1 MARLPY
7 VDPATASEPVRE
19 VFAQLP
25 VHLNVFK
32 LMALAET
39 CFRPLLRLGTAI
51 LGRQKLSPKLREL
64 AILRVAALCGARYE
78 WVQHVPIAKHTGV
91 SDAQVTALERGA
103 IDAACFDASERAV
116 LRLAGELV
124 EGVRAEDK
132 TFADVAQ
139 RFSPQEIVELIL
151 TTGYYRMLATLMET
165 AAIDLDP
172 PAGTKVVEA
181 LR

>member
-19 VFAQLP
+19 VFEKLP

-64 AILRVAALCGARYE
+64 AILRVAALSGARYE
-78 WVQHVPIAKHTGV
+78 WVQHVPIAKHSGV
-91 SDAQVTALERGA
+91 SDVQVAAVERGT
-103 IDAACFDASERAV
+103 IDAACFDASERAA

-124 EGVRAEDK
+124 EGVRAQDK
-132 TFADVAQ
+132 TFAEIAQ

-172 PAGTKVVEA
+172 PVGTKVVDA

>member
-7 VDPATASEPVRE
+7 IDLATASEPVRE

-32 LMALAET
+32 LMAQAET

-64 AILRVAALCGARYE
+64 AILRVAALSGARYE
-78 WVQHVPIAKHTGV
+78 WVQHVPIAKHVGAT
-91 SDAQVTALERGA
+91 DTQVAAIERGG
-103 IDAACFDASERAV
+103 IDAPCFDATERAA

-124 EGVRAEDK
+124 EGVRAKDA
-132 TFADVAQ
+132 TFGELAQ

-151 TTGYYRMLATLMET
+151 AVGYYRMLATLMET

-172 PAGTKVVEA
+172 PAGTKVVDA
-181 LR
+181 IR